1 MNYYHVM
8 GIVESEKDS
17 KAGNQLLIATA
28 ARSTLAQAAAILRQ
42 RGVQGTI
49 MTLDGGIST
58 YLWNVKAGNLVLP
71 QVAAGEKV
79 PALPHYLGIRAKDE

>member
-1 MNYYHVM
+1 
-8 GIVESEKDS
+8 
-17 KAGNQLLIATA
+17 
-28 ARSTLAQAAAILRQ
+28 
-42 RGVQGTI
+42 